1 MNALQDA
8 ILEFSD
14 DAVATVVKPAHGDS
28 SWMEALIVELD
39 RRIAILIAAMRDSG
53 ANPTLK
59 HLVVTDAEVDN
70 LLDDRNTQ
78 DESLYAGSLISLL
91 AEHHDSRAKIEGL
104 SRAFALNAFEIEA
117 LLACLSPEIDRRF
130 DRLFAYINDDLTK
143 PRPTIDTLLRL
154 LAAPSEQL
162 QLQRYFL
169 SDSPLF
175 RLGLL
180 VCDDRKPP
188 RNSMFRVAD
197 GVARY
202 LLDYEG
208 LDERIARL
216 QAERDTPALARLLWR
231 TRSAVGDIATHLASV
246 FEETDRAPTESY
258 AGTVIGLCGRAGSG
272 RAYALETACQRAHI
286 GRIDIDA
293 RKFKA
298 FSGEIPELTTAM
310 LRDAHLHRQIV
321 AIHHADVFLNDT
333 ELQNECC
340 GAIRSWLRS
349 FGGHLVLCSEERL
362 PCTLWFPTAAT
373 VELDMPALGIAER
386 EIAWTQAISQTMRW
400 PPEQC
405 LALSSALASKFR
417 LTEGEIAV
425 ALRQAKTPL
434 STTDDADERAR
445 ILHDVIGRSAAPRLH
460 RLTDAVVTKH
470 SIKDLVLSE
479 DRMALIDDIVRRVQ
493 HRRTVLEDWCFDDL
507 SSRGKGLIALFHGA
521 SGTGKTMAADAVAH
535 TLHMR
540 MFRIDLAGVVSKY
553 IGETEKNLRIIFDE
567 ADRMDSVLFFDE
579 ADALFGKRSEVK
591 DAHDRYANIE
601 INYLLQ
607 RVENFSGI
615 AILATNKRDHID
627 EAFLRRI
634 HISLEFPMPQAP
646 ERLRLWQQSFPS
658 NAPVAADIDWE
669 FLARRFE
676 FAGGTIRNAALSAA
690 YLAADA
696 DGEIGMR
703 EIVNAVRIEIVKAGR
718 RMPHEEFGRYS
729 THLPKNDARNSTSAR
744 RNSINTIAT

>member
-1 MNALQDA
+1 MNVLQDA
-8 ILEFSD
+8 SHEFVHEAANAAKPTHE
-14 DAVATVVKPAHGDS
+14 DANWVDG
-28 SWMEALIVELD
+28 LIVELD
-39 RRIAILIAAMRDSG
+39 RRIGLLITTMRDSG
-53 ANPTLK
+53 ANPALK
-59 HLVVTDAEVDN
+59 HLVVTDAEVDH
-70 LLDDRNTQ
+70 LLDDSRAL
-78 DESLYAGSLISLL
+78 DDSVYSGSLLL
-91 AEHHDSRAKIEGL
+91 LLEEFSQARIKIDGL
-104 SRAFALNAFEIEA
+104 SRLFSLNAFEIES
-117 LLACLSPEIDRRF
+117 LLVCLAPDIDRRF
-130 DRLFAYINDDLTK
+130 DRLIAYVNDDLTK
-143 PRPTIDTLLRL
+143 SRPSIDTLLRL

-162 QLQRYFL
+162 QFQRYFL

-180 VCDDRKPP
+180 LCDDRKPP
-188 RNSMFRVAD
+188 RSATFRVAD
-197 GVARY
+197 GVVRY

-216 QAERDTPALARLLWR
+216 QMDRDTPALARLLWR
-231 TRSAVGDIATHLASV
+231 SRPAISDVATYLASI
-246 FEETDRAPTESY
+246 FETADEAPSESNS
-258 AGTVIGLCGRAGSG
+258 GTIVGLCGRAGSG
-272 RAYALETACQRAHI
+272 RAHALDTACQCARTS
-286 GRIDIDA
+286 RIDIDA
-293 RKFKA
+293 RKLKA
-298 FSGEIPELTTAM
+298 FSAEVAELTTAT
-310 LRDAHLHRQIV
+310 LRDAHLHRKVV
-321 AIHHADVFLNDT
+321 AIHHADILLNDT
-333 ELQNECC
+333 ELQSECC
-340 GAIRSWLRS
+340 GAVRNWLRS
-349 FGGHLVLCSEERL
+349 FGGCVVLCSEERL
-362 PCTLWFPTAAT
+362 PYPLWFPTAAT
-373 VELDMPALGIAER
+373 IELEMPALGIAER

-400 PPEQC
+400 RPEEC
-405 LALSSALASKFR
+405 LTLASALASKFR

-425 ALRQAKTPL
+425 SLRQAKAPL
-434 STTDDADERAR
+434 SASSDADERTR
-445 ILHDVIGRSAAPRLH
+445 ILHDVVGRSAAPRLH
-460 RLTDAVVTKH
+460 RLTEAVVTKH

-479 DRMALIDDIVRRVQ
+479 DRMTLIDDIVRRVQ
-493 HRRTVLEDWCFDDL
+493 HRRTVLEDWCFDDV

-553 IGETEKNLRIIFDE
+553 IGETEKNLRTIFDE

-646 ERLRLWQQSFPS
+646 ERLRLWRQSFPS
-658 NAPVAADIDWE
+658 NAPLATDIDWE

-729 THLPKNDARNSTSAR
+729 NHLPKSGARSTTSAR
-744 RNSINTIAT
+744 HDSIRTIAT

>member
-1 MNALQDA
+1 MNVLQDA
-8 ILEFSD
+8 SHEFDHDAAVTAKSAHD
-14 DAVATVVKPAHGDS
+14 DANWVD
-28 SWMEALIVELD
+28 ALIVELD
-39 RRIAILIAAMRDSG
+39 RRIGFLITKMRDSG
-53 ANPTLK
+53 ANPALK
-59 HLVVTDAEVDN
+59 HLVVTDAEVDH
-70 LLDDRNTQ
+70 LLDDRNAQ
-78 DESLYAGSLISLL
+78 DESVYSGSLLL
-91 AEHHDSRAKIEGL
+91 LLEEFSQARIKIGEL
-104 SRAFALNAFEIEA
+104 SRLFALNAFEIES
-117 LLACLSPEIDRRF
+117 LLVCIAPDIDRRF
-130 DRLFAYINDDLTK
+130 DRLIAYVNDDLTK
-143 PRPTIDTLLRL
+143 SRPSIDTLLRL

-162 QLQRYFL
+162 QFQRYFL

-180 VCDDRKPP
+180 LCDDRKPP
-188 RNSMFRVAD
+188 RSATFRVAD
-197 GVARY
+197 GVVRY

-216 QAERDTPALARLLWR
+216 QMDRDTPALARLLWR
-231 TRSAVGDIATHLASV
+231 SRPAISDVATYLASI
-246 FEETDRAPTESY
+246 FEASGDAPTESGS
-258 AGTVIGLCGRAGSG
+258 GTIVGLCGRAGSG
-272 RAYALETACQRAHI
+272 RAYALDTACQCART

-298 FSGEIPELTTAM
+298 FSSEIAELTTAT
-310 LRDAHLHRQIV
+310 LRDAHLHRKVV
-321 AIHHADVFLNDT
+321 AIHHADVLLNDA
-333 ELQNECC
+333 ELQSECC
-340 GAIRSWLRS
+340 GAIRNWLRR
-349 FGGHLVLCSEERL
+349 FGGCLVLSSEERL
-362 PCTLWFPTAAT
+362 PYPLWFPTAAT
-373 VELDMPALGIAER
+373 IELDMPALGIAER

-400 PPEQC
+400 QPEEC
-405 LALSSALASKFR
+405 LTLASALASKFR
-417 LTEGEIAV
+417 LTEGEIAA
-425 ALRQAKTPL
+425 ALRQAKAPL
-434 STTDDADERAR
+434 SASGDADERTG
-445 ILHDVIGRSAAPRLH
+445 ILHDVVGRSAAPRLH

-493 HRRTVLEDWCFDDL
+493 HRRTVLEDWCFDDV

-553 IGETEKNLRIIFDE
+553 IGETEKNLRTIFDE

-646 ERLRLWQQSFPS
+646 ERLRLWRQSFPS
-658 NAPVAADIDWE
+658 NAPLATDIDWE

-729 THLPKNDARNSTSAR
+729 NHLPKSGARNTTSAR
-744 RNSINTIAT
+744 HDSTRSIAT

>member
-1 MNALQDA
+1 MNALEQPPRDIIDLVTA
-8 ILEFSD
+8 SAGAAEHD
-14 DAVATVVKPAHGDS
+14 DGD
-28 SWMEALIVELD
+28 WMKVMLLELD
-39 RRIAILIAAMRDSG
+39 RRVGIIINAMRDG
-53 ANPTLK
+53 GVNPALK
-59 HLVVTDAEVDN
+59 HLVVTDTEVDH
-70 LLDDRNTQ
+70 LLDASRAQ
-78 DESLYAGSLISLL
+78 DETIYAGSLLL
-91 AEHHDSRAKIEGL
+91 LLSNHTDANAKIDGL
-104 SRAFALNAFEIEA
+104 ARAFSLNDFEIEA
-117 LLACLSPEIDRRF
+117 VLACLAPEIDRRF
-130 DRLFAYINDDLTK
+130 DRLFAYLNDDLTK

-154 LAAPSEQL
+154 LTAPSEQL

-169 SDSPLF
+169 ADSPLF

-180 VCDDRKPP
+180 TCDERKSP

-208 LDERIARL
+208 FDERIARL
-216 QAERDTPALARLLWR
+216 QIDRDTPALASLLWR
-231 TRSAVGDIATHLASV
+231 ARAAISEVTAILASV
-246 FEETDRAPTESY
+246 FEANNAHAESN
-258 AGTVIGLCGRAGSG
+258 AGTVIDLCGRAGSG
-272 RAYALETACQRAHI
+272 RAHALEAACQRARI

-293 RKFKA
+293 RKYKA
-298 FSGEIPELTTAM
+298 LPSEVSEITTAIM
-310 LRDAHLHRQIV
+310 RDAHLHRWIV
-321 AIHHADVFLNDT
+321 AIHHADVLLNDA

-349 FGGHLVLCSEERL
+349 FGGCVVLCSEERL
-362 PCTLWFPTAAT
+362 PCSLWFPAAET
-373 VELDMPALGIAER
+373 IELELPTLGIAER
-386 EIAWTQAISQTMRW
+386 EVTWTLAIAQAMRW
-400 PPEQC
+400 EPGQC
-405 LALSSALASKFR
+405 LTLAKALASKFR
-417 LTEGEIAV
+417 LTEGEIAT
-425 ALRQAKTPL
+425 AMRQAMASL
-434 STTDDADERAR
+434 SAADDADERTR
-445 ILHDVIGRSAAPRLH
+445 ILHDIVGRSATPRLH
-460 RLTDAVVTKH
+460 RLTDAVVTRH

-507 SSRGKGLIALFHGA
+507 SPRGKGLIALFHGA

-553 IGETEKNLRIIFDE
+553 IGETEKNLRTIFDE

-634 HISLEFPMPQAP
+634 HVSLEFPMPQAP
-646 ERLRLWQQSFPS
+646 ERLRLWQQSFPP
-658 NAPVAADIDWE
+658 NAPIAKDIDWE

-718 RMPHEEFGRYS
+718 RMPHEEFGSYS
-729 THLPKNDARNSTSAR
+729 NHLPKSGARNTTSAR
-744 RNSINTIAT
+744 HDSIHRIAT